1 MAGSKF
7 FNIEKSND
15 NNKFIT
21 QVPQNETFVASSMVS
36 PNYNQPQN
44 NVTGYDPMRQMPQNS
59 NNMMPNQGNLIQQPF
74 MNQMPQNNSMKP
86 VQAPQPQPMQQPVQQ
101 PIQQPVQQPVA
112 PATIK
117 PNFGNPAPQQPV
129 KQPVQQPVQQPVKND
144 AQVAINASK
153 EKVEEAKA
161 NTGPNPLDNGKNPIP
176 VNPVA
181 DGPKDEDLEKLD
193 RYMVSPG
200 ECLSVIKNM
209 LFKPGTTIIECANK
223 FRSLKSGLLFTL
235 YFMIISAIIC
245 LIGGAISSI
254 FVKTYNNVLET
265 FSISIDFNGI
275 TTHNYLDDLFAII
288 FLNYIPIVLLSIIF
302 YLVSFLNSKG
312 LSLGSY
318 LSIVNIAF
326 IPFLVVYNLFFK
338 LACVMSDTIG
348 IILLVGSILYT
359 IMLTIIGIGDNL
371 KFDSINIK
379 IWYFLIS
386 LTVCFALMFILA
398 IYVFFDGISPIA
410 F

>member
-1 MAGSKF
+1 MYIF
-7 FNIEKSND
+7 
-15 NNKFIT
+15 
-21 QVPQNETFVASSMVS
+21 
-36 PNYNQPQN
+36 
-44 NVTGYDPMRQMPQNS
+44 
-59 NNMMPNQGNLIQQPF
+59 L
-74 MNQMPQNNSMKP
+74 
-86 VQAPQPQPMQQPVQQ
+86 
-101 PIQQPVQQPVA
+101 
-112 PATIK
+112 
-117 PNFGNPAPQQPV
+117 
-129 KQPVQQPVQQPVKND
+129 
-144 AQVAINASK
+144 
-153 EKVEEAKA
+153 
-161 NTGPNPLDNGKNPIP
+161 
-176 VNPVA
+176 
-181 DGPKDEDLEKLD
+181 
-193 RYMVSPG
+193 
-200 ECLSVIKNM
+200 
-209 LFKPGTTIIECANK
+209 
-223 FRSLKSGLLFTL
+223 
-235 YFMIISAIIC
+235 
-245 LIGGAISSI
+245 